1 MRPLAVSMGDP
12 AGVGLELLARIV
24 AEGGAPP
31 FFLIGDQSAF
41 ERAAKTVSASLP
53 RFKTISRADEAP
65 DNAFAILHEPLAMAE
80 TPGEPDP
87 ANARAIAGAIKHGV
101 EACVSGAASGLVTLP
116 IAKASLPD
124 AGFAFPGHTE
134 FIGDLTKDA
143 AYEGERGPVMLLAS
157 PSLKVALVTI
167 HMALRDVPRALTHE
181 RIVRVARIVAQSMQ
195 RDFGIAKPRLA
206 LCGLNPHAGEDGE
219 LGREEIEIID
229 PAAQSLRA
237 QGIDATDAQSA
248 DGLFHAEARA
258 TYDVALAMY
267 HDQGLVASKA
277 LDFWGGVNA
286 TIGLPIVRTSP
297 DHGTAYALAGEGKA
311 RPDSVR
317 AALNL
322 AWEMAQRRAAAHGG

>member
-12 AGVGLELLARIV
+12 AGIGLELLAHIA
-24 AEGGAPP
+24 AEGGGPP
-31 FFLIGDQSAF
+31 FFLVGDPRAF
-41 ERAAKTVSASLP
+41 ERAGKSARVALP
-53 RFKTISRADEAP
+53 ALRTIERAEDATS
-65 DNAFAILHEPLAMAE
+65 DALCVLAEPLAMAE

-87 ANARAIAGAIKHGV
+87 ANARAIAGAIRRGA
-101 EACVSGAASGLVTLP
+101 EACLSGAASGLVTLP
-116 IAKASLPD
+116 IAKASLPE

-134 FIGDLTKDA
+134 FIGHLTEHA

-167 HMALRDVPRALTHE
+167 HMPLKDVPRALTHE
-181 RIVRVARIVAQSMQ
+181 RIVRVARVVAQSMR
-195 RDFGIAKPRLA
+195 RDFGIAEPRLA

-219 LGREEIEIID
+219 LGREEIETIN
-229 PAAQSLRA
+229 PAAQALRSE
-237 QGIDATDAQSA
+237 GIDATDAQSA

-258 TYDVALAMY
+258 AYDVALAMY
-267 HDQGLVASKA
+267 HDQGLVASKT

-286 TIGLPIVRTSP
+286 TLGLPIVRTSP

-322 AWEMAQRRAAAHGG
+322 AWDMANRRAAAKGA